1 MGYLLDTNVLS
12 ELRRRNPDPGVLSWA
27 AKATPLF
34 TSALVIGEIRQGVEA
49 LRRRDTAQADRLAE
63 WLSTVRHSY
72 ADRILPVTAEIAET
86 WGRLTVPDPLPVIDG
101 LLAATAQ
108 VHGLT
113 FVTRNVKDVACTGVP
128 VLNPFEPADPVG

>member
-12 ELRRRNPDPGVLSWA
+12 ELRRRNPDPAVLSWA
-27 AKATPLF
+27 AKAAPLF
-34 TSALVIGEIRQGVEA
+34 TSALVIGEIRQGVES
-49 LRRRDTAQADRLAE
+49 LRRRDAAQADRLAE

-113 FVTRNVKDVACTGVP
+113 FVTRNVKDVARTGVS